1 MKQTPK
7 QQLRQSFGF
16 FMENLLARYFFEND
30 FIVYSYKFSREKYDE
45 KYDIILNNIDKQVEK
60 NNLYDIDLIRWE
72 NNEIIIGEIKSK
84 YGPNIDDDPRIYFTK
99 RQLEIFS
106 VLSNAG
112 KNVTIFIM
120 IALDTPR
127 FVEIPFH
134 EFKIPNFKNKREDRI
149 SLRIPLNY
157 RDTSK
162 YVKLPVHL
170 CDYQDL
176 DSLINLLKKLYNKK

>member
-16 FMENLLARYFFEND
+16 FMENLLARYFFEKG
-30 FIVYSYKFSREKYDE
+30 FIVYSYKFRREKYD
-45 KYDIILNNIDKQVEK
+45 KTCDAILNNIDKHVEK
-60 NNLYDIDLIRWE
+60 NNLSDIDLIRWE
-72 NNEIIIGEIKSK
+72 NNEIIISEVKSK
-84 YGPNIDDDPRIYFTK
+84 YGPNIDDPRIYFTK
-99 RQLEIFS
+99 TQLENFLNI
-106 VLSNAG
+106 SNAG
-112 KNVTIFIM
+112 ENVTIIIM
-120 IALDTPR
+120 FGLDTPR
-127 FVEIPFH
+127 FLEIPFN
-134 EFKIPNFKNKREDRI
+134 EFKIPNLENKRKDRI
-149 SLRIPLNY
+149 SLRIPSNY

>member
-30 FIVYSYKFSREKYDE
+30 FIVYSYKFSRENYDE

>member
-16 FMENLLARYFFEND
+16 FMENLLARYFFENG

-45 KYDIILNNIDKQVEK
+45 KYDVILNNIDKQVEK

-84 YGPNIDDDPRIYFTK
+84 YGPNIDEPRIYFTK
-99 RQLEIFS
+99 RQLENFLN
-106 VLSNAG
+106 LSNAG
-112 KNVTIFIM
+112 KNVTIFTM

-127 FVEIPFH
+127 FVEIPFN
-134 EFKIPNFKNKREDRI
+134 EFKIPNFENKREDRI

-170 CDYQDL
+170 YDYQDL
-176 DSLINLLKKLYNKK
+176 DSLINLLKRLYNKK